1 MITELYIG
9 SGPNLLY
16 PGLTEIIRKNS
27 ELNQTLEFDS
37 AVNISLISALNNS
50 LELRSRVYG

>member
-16 PGLTEIIRKNS
+16 PGLTEIIRKIS
-27 ELNQTLEFDS
+27 PLNKDIEVDS
-37 AVNISLISALNNS
+37 PINMSFISKINPV
-50 LELRSRVYG
+50 LELKGRVYG

>member
-16 PGLTEIIRKNS
+16 PGLTEIIRVNS
-27 ELNQTLEFDS
+27 YLNPTIELES
-37 AVNISLISALNNS
+37 SIGISLISKINTNVDLTG
-50 LELRSRVYG
+50 RVYG

>member
-16 PGLTEIIRKNS
+16 PGLTEIIRKTSGLNPSIELDS
-27 ELNQTLEFDS
+27 EI
-37 AVNISLISALNNS
+37 NISLVSKIHTTLD
-50 LELRSRVYG
+50 LRGKIYG